1 MSDGPAADLS
11 LPHVPEESI
20 EDLYEH
26 APCGYV
32 STLLGGRIIR
42 ANATFAE
49 WTGYTGP
56 ALVDGRK
63 IQDLLTPGS
72 RIFHETHLAAILR
85 VSGVVREIA
94 ADIQRADGSRFP
106 VLYNAVSRLV
116 DGPDGPVAL
125 VRFTFL
131 DASERRQYEREMLA
145 AKREAEAALA
155 RMRQLEQ
162 LLPVCSWC
170 RRIQSPGGEWS
181 DLEAYLEAA
190 GTQVTHGICDACA
203 KGFAAKP

>member
-1 MSDGPAADLS
+1 MSGGHGVPVPEL
-11 LPHVPEESI
+11 PEESI
-20 EDLYEH
+20 EDLYER

-49 WTGYTGP
+49 WTGYAAS

-85 VSGVVREIA
+85 VSGTVREIA
-94 ADIQRADGSRFP
+94 AEIQRADGSRLP
-106 VLYNAVSRLV
+106 VLFNAVSRNI
-116 DGPDGPVAL
+116 DGREGSVPL
-125 VRFTFL
+125 VRFTLL
-131 DASERRQYEREMLA
+131 DASERRQYERELLA

-155 RMRQLEQ
+155 RVRQLET
-162 LLPVCSWC
+162 LLPVCAWC
-170 RRIQSPGGEWS
+170 RRIQSQGGEWT
-181 DLEAYLEAA
+181 DLETYLQAA
-190 GTQVTHGICDACA
+190 GTQVTHGICESCA
-203 KGFAAKP
+203 KDYHSRR

>member
-1 MSDGPAADLS
+1 MSSRTREIS
-11 LPHVPEESI
+11 LPDVIEESI
-20 EDLYEH
+20 EDLYEQ

-32 STLLGGRIIR
+32 STLMNGRIIR

-49 WTGYTGP
+49 WTGHSSS

-94 ADIQRADGSRFP
+94 ADICRADGSRLP
-106 VLYNAVSRLV
+106 VLYNAASRVV
-116 DGPDGPVAL
+116 DGPGGPVPL

-131 DASERRQYEREMLA
+131 DATERRRYERELLS

-155 RMRQLEQ
+155 RMRQLER
-162 LLPVCSWC
+162 LLPICSWC
-170 RRIQSPGGEWS
+170 RRIQSPGGQWA
-181 DLEAYLEAA
+181 DLETYLEAV
-190 GTQVTHGICDACA
+190 GTQVTHGICEPCA
-203 KGFAAKP
+203 KDFASRR

>member
-1 MSDGPAADLS
+1 MSGRAEESP
-11 LPHVPEESI
+11 LPDVPEESI
-20 EDLYEH
+20 EDLYER

-49 WTGYTGP
+49 WTGYASS

-85 VSGVVREIA
+85 VSGVVREVA
-94 ADIQRADGSRFP
+94 VDIQRADGSRLP
-106 VLYNAVSRLV
+106 VLYNAVARNV
-116 DGPDGPVAL
+116 DGPDGPVPL
-125 VRFTFL
+125 VRFTIL
-131 DASERRQYEREMLA
+131 DASERRQYEQELLA

-155 RMRQLEQ
+155 RMRQLET
-162 LLPVCSWC
+162 LLPVCAWC
-170 RRIQSPGGEWS
+170 RKIRSPGGQWTG
-181 DLEAYLEAA
+181 LEAYLRAV
-190 GTQVTHGICDACA
+190 GTQVTHGICESCA
-203 KGFAAKP
+203 KDCHSQR

>member
-1 MSDGPAADLS
+1 MSGRAEGMP

-32 STLLGGRIIR
+32 STLLSGRIIR

-49 WTGYTGP
+49 WTGFTGS

-63 IQDLLTPGS
+63 FQDLLTPGS
-72 RIFHETHLAAILR
+72 RILHETHLTSILR

-94 ADIQRADGSRFP
+94 ADIQRVDGSRLP

-116 DGPDGPVAL
+116 DGPGGSVPL
-125 VRFTFL
+125 VRFTLL
-131 DASERRQYEREMLA
+131 DASERRRYELELLA
-145 AKREAEAALA
+145 AKREAESALA
-155 RMRQLEQ
+155 RMRQLER

-170 RRIQSPGGEWS
+170 RRIQSPAGQWTDVE
-181 DLEAYLEAA
+181 EYLQAA
-190 GTQVTHGICDACA
+190 GTQVTHGICGACA
-203 KGFAAKP
+203 NDFDSKR

>member
-1 MSDGPAADLS
+1 MSGSAEEMR
-11 LPHVPEESI
+11 LPHIPEESI
-20 EDLYEH
+20 EDLYER

-32 STLLGGRIIR
+32 STLLSGRIIR

-49 WTGYTGP
+49 WTGYTQS

-94 ADIQRADGSRFP
+94 ADIQRADGSRLA
-106 VLYNAVSRLV
+106 VLYNAVSRVL
-116 DGPDGPVAL
+116 DGADGPVPL
-125 VRFTFL
+125 VRFTLL
-131 DASERRQYEREMLA
+131 DASERRQYERELLA
-145 AKREAEAALA
+145 AKREAESALA
-155 RMRQLEQ
+155 RMRQLER

-170 RRIQSPGGEWS
+170 RRIQSPGGQWT
-181 DLEAYLEAA
+181 DLEAYLQAA
-190 GTQVTHGICDACA
+190 GTQVTHGICESCTKD
-203 KGFAAKP
+203 FDPTR

>member
-1 MSDGPAADLS
+1 MTGRPEDVA
-11 LPHVPEESI
+11 LPHIPEESI
-20 EDLYEH
+20 EDLYER

-32 STLLGGRIIR
+32 STLLNGRIIR

-49 WTGYTGP
+49 WTGYTGS

-63 IQDLLTPGS
+63 FQDLLTPGS
-72 RIFHETHLAAILR
+72 RIFHETHMAAILR

-94 ADIQRADGSRFP
+94 ADIQRADGSRLP
-106 VLYNAVSRLV
+106 VLYNAVARPV
-116 DGPDGPVAL
+116 AGPGGPVPL
-125 VRFTFL
+125 VRFTLL
-131 DASERRQYEREMLA
+131 DASERRRYEQELLA

-155 RMRQLEQ
+155 RIRQLER

-181 DLEAYLEAA
+181 DLEAYLHAA
-190 GTQVTHGICDACA
+190 GTQVTHGICETCTKDFNA
-203 KGFAAKP
+203 KR

>member
-1 MSDGPAADLS
+1 MSGNVEE
-11 LPHVPEESI
+11 LPLQHIPEESI
-20 EDLYEH
+20 EDLYER

-32 STLLGGRIIR
+32 STLQSGRIIR
-42 ANATFAE
+42 VNATFAE
-49 WTGYTGP
+49 WTGHAGA

-63 IQDLLTPGS
+63 FQDLLTPGS
-72 RIFHETHLAAILR
+72 RIFHETHLATILR

-94 ADIQRADGSRFP
+94 ADIQRADGSRLP

-116 DGPDGPVAL
+116 DAPGGPVPL
-125 VRFTFL
+125 VRFTLL
-131 DASERRQYEREMLA
+131 DASERRRYEQELLA

-181 DLEAYLEAA
+181 DLEAYLKAA
-190 GTQVTHGICDACA
+190 GTQITHGICGSCA
-203 KGFAAKP
+203 KDFHAQG